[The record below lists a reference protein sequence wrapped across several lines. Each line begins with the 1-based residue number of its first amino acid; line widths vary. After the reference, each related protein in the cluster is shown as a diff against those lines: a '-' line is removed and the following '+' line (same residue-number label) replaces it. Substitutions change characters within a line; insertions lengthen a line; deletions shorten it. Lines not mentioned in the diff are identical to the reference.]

1 MTAQIG
7 IISDDFTGANDSGV
21 RLAQKGLKSKVILA
35 ETDEL
40 EHKRNSG
47 IDVWIVDTD
56 SRAMGAEDAYQAVW
70 QEVTRLKKR
79 GVKKFYKKVDSTMRG
94 SVAAELKAVQEAA
107 AMDIL
112 FIAPAFLD
120 MGRTVENGIL
130 YVNGIPVAE
139 TEFGQDPKT
148 PVRHSYIPDL
158 LAAGQM
164 KTAVLTRSLL
174 WSGSPETW
182 VREQVES
189 GVRWIVCDA
198 AEEAD
203 FSKLAALGSNLDLA
217 VGWAGSA
224 GLIQHLYNEH
234 SKSSVPLQS
243 LQRPAEK
250 VLVVSGSLSSKTL
263 EQLQKLK
270 TRTATKVIE
279 IDPLQLLKDPAQA
292 AAELSVL
299 TEAGSWDSA
308 ALYVAGTKENREKVR
323 VWAAD
328 NGWTPNRTGK
338 GISEG
343 LGHLVQAAL
352 GAADI
357 DALIMTGGDTAKDIC
372 GTLGILDM
380 ELLFEVEPG
389 MPLGMVTWSGK
400 EMMAITKAGGFG
412 SPDSLV
418 NAVDYLKGAGLHAN
432 N

>member
-7 IISDDFTGANDSGV
+7 IIADDFTGANDSGV

-40 EHKRNSG
+40 QHAGNSE

-56 SRAMGAEDAYQAVW
+56 SRAMEAEDAYQAVW
-70 QEVTRLKKR
+70 QEVNRLKKR
-79 GVKKFYKKVDSTMRG
+79 GVKNFYKKVDSTMRG
-94 SVAAELKAVQEAA
+94 SVAAELKAMQEAA

-112 FIAPAFLD
+112 FIAPAFPD

-130 YVNGIPVAE
+130 YVNGVPVAE

-164 KTAVLTRSLL
+164 KTAVLTRGELNSASL
-174 WSGSPETW
+174 ETW
-182 VREQVES
+182 IHEQVAD

-198 AEEAD
+198 AEDAD
-203 FSKLAALGSNLDLA
+203 FRKLAALGSKLDLA
-217 VGWAGSA
+217 IGWAGSA
-224 GLIQHLYNEH
+224 GLIHHLYSPQANSTPIE
-234 SKSSVPLQS
+234 S
-243 LQRPAEK
+243 LQNPAEK
-250 VLVVSGSLSSKTL
+250 VLVVSGSLSSKTM
-263 EQLQKLK
+263 EQLEKMK
-270 TRTATKVIE
+270 TRTATKMIE
-279 IDPLQLLKDPAQA
+279 IDPLLLLKDPVQA
-292 AAELSVL
+292 ATGLATLIE
-299 TEAGSWDSA
+299 TDSWDSA
-308 ALYVAGTKENREKVR
+308 VLYVGGTKENREKVSA
-323 VWAAD
+323 WAAD
-328 NGWTPNRTGK
+328 NDWTPNRTGK

-343 LGHLVQAAL
+343 LGHLVQAVL
-352 GAADI
+352 ELADI

-372 GTLGILDM
+372 DILGILDM

-389 MPLGMVTWSGK
+389 MPLGMVTWNGK
-400 EMMAITKAGGFG
+400 EIIAITKAGGFG
-412 SPDSLV
+412 ESDSLA

>member
-21 RLAQKGLKSKVILA
+21 RLAQKGLKSKVIIA
-35 ETDEL
+35 ETDDL
-40 EHKRNSG
+40 QHKGDSE

-56 SRAMGAEDAYQAVW
+56 SRAMGAEDAYRAVW

-94 SVAAELKAVQEAA
+94 SVPAELKAMQEAA
-107 AMDIL
+107 AVDVL
-112 FIAPAFLD
+112 FIAPAFPD
-120 MGRTVENGIL
+120 MGRIVENGIL

-148 PVRHSYIPDL
+148 PVPHSYIPDL
-158 LAAGQM
+158 LESGQM

-174 WSGSPETW
+174 FSDSPESW
-182 VREQVES
+182 VREQVQA
-189 GVRWIVCDA
+189 GVRWVVCDA

-203 FSKLAALGSNLDLA
+203 FRELAALGSKLDLD

-224 GLIQHLYNEH
+224 GLIHHLYTQH
-234 SKSSVPLQS
+234 SKSSPPIQS

-263 EQLQKLK
+263 EQLKKLK
-270 TRTATKVIE
+270 MRKATKVIE

-292 AAELSVL
+292 AKELSVL
-299 TEAGSWDSA
+299 MKSDSWDSA
-308 ALYVAGTKENREKVR
+308 ALYVAGTQQNREKVR
-323 VWAAD
+323 LWAAE

-352 GAADI
+352 EAADI

-372 GTLGILDM
+372 SILGILDM

-389 MPLGMVTWSGK
+389 MPLGMVTWNGK
-400 EMMAITKAGGFG
+400 EMMAVTKAGGFG
-412 SPDSLV
+412 NPDSLV
-418 NAVDYLKGAGLHAN
+418 NAVNYLKGAGLHAN